1 MSKKVF
7 FRRNSAIFL
16 RTLHKKM
23 KFCIKDFFSKCE
35 QIHSFL
41 MKILNRKFFV
51 LCNLLIWK
59 DFLTPN
65 DLFILKIIG
74 RKKIRKS
81 FIFPLKLWKLLLYL
95 FFFSFFND
103 RFSCGMVKWR
113 NFMFTKIHE
122 KCMYSTS
129 GSDSFHGQRRY
140 DITWPFQHLPTGRTY

>member
-1 MSKKVF
+1 MLYFYEHYIKKWSFALRISSVNVSKSTVSWCKF
-7 FRRNSAIFL
+7 SIENFIFCAVQ
-16 RTLHKKM
+16 
-23 KFCIKDFFSKCE
+23 FA
-35 QIHSFL
+35 
-41 MKILNRKFFV
+41 
-51 LCNLLIWK
+51 NLK
-59 DFLTPN
+59 S
-65 DLFILKIIG
+65 LFILKIID
-74 RKKIRKS
+74 RKKIS
-81 FIFPLKLWKLLLYL
+81 FIFPLKLWKLLLLL